1 MTISRPHSRG
11 YPHLHRKVPYSASTY
26 YSARTGRYS
35 WKDITMR
42 LLISAALTMLLI
54 GLAAGVQG
62 EEETHVLF

>member
-1 MTISRPHSRG
+1 
-11 YPHLHRKVPYSASTY
+11 
-26 YSARTGRYS
+26 
-35 WKDITMR
+35 MR